1 MKRLIQTGVAKKD
14 FNTAPTRQNRTSKI
28 REKERG
34 CVPIGK

>member
-1 MKRLIQTGVAKKD
+1 MKRLIQTGVVWKG
-14 FNTAPTRQNRTSKI
+14 FITALTRQNRKSKI